1 MTSQTGKITRN
12 ILPGISKGKDNLTM
26 KFNKLIEP
34 KLKYFLHVENES
46 GRLVPELFFLLKALL

>member
-12 ILPGISKGKDNLTM
+12 ILPGISNGKDNLTM

-34 KLKYFLHVENES
+34 KLKYFLH
-46 GRLVPELFFLLKALL
+46 